1 MSSHEDVRVVRA
13 DELRRFCAGVFAHFG
28 VPAADAEIVAD
39 NLVEADL
46 RGVESH
52 GVHLVPL
59 YVARLKGGHVRAD
72 AKVEVVRDEG
82 SMVLLDGGLGF
93 GQVAGI
99 EAMDRAVAKAREFGT
114 GAAAVR
120 ESTHLG
126 ALAYFT
132 LRAAGHDCIAMAWQN
147 GPPIVPP
154 FGGLDGVFSTN
165 PFSYALPAG
174 EELPIVLDMATTAV
188 AGNKVLLAKKRG
200 DPTIP
205 EGWANDDQ
213 GRPTTDTMAASTR
226 HLQWFG
232 GYKGFG
238 IAFMVDVLAG
248 VLTGSSF
255 GRIEISDAQPQGPDR
270 VVKGYLFVA
279 LDIAHFM
286 PVDEFRR
293 RTDMLIRDVRG
304 ARPAAGVERIYVPG
318 EREHEMRAHRLRD
331 GIPVSEAVSLE
342 LDGFAEE
349 LGIEPVAFER

>member
-1 MSSHEDVRVVRA
+1 MVRA
-13 DELRRFCAGVFAHFG
+13 DELRRFCAAVFAHFG

-93 GQVAGI
+93 GQVAG
-99 EAMDRAVAKAREFGT
+99 
-114 GAAAVR
+114 
-120 ESTHLG
+120 
-126 ALAYFT
+126 
-132 LRAAGHDCIAMAWQN
+132 
-147 GPPIVPP
+147 
-154 FGGLDGVFSTN
+154 
-165 PFSYALPAG
+165 
-174 EELPIVLDMATTAV
+174 
-188 AGNKVLLAKKRG
+188 NKVLLAKKRG

-213 GRPTTDTMAASTR
+213 GRPTTDTAAASTR

-238 IAFMVDVLAG
+238 IAFMVDALAG

-255 GRIEISDAQPQGPDR
+255 GRIEISDAQPQGADR

-286 PVDEFRR
+286 AVDEFRR
-293 RTDMLIRDVRG
+293 RTDALIRDVRD

-318 EREHEMRAHRLRD
+318 EREHEIRARRLRD
-331 GIPVSEAVSLE
+331 GIPVSEAVSRE

-349 LGIEPVAFER
+349 LGIEPVAFEG